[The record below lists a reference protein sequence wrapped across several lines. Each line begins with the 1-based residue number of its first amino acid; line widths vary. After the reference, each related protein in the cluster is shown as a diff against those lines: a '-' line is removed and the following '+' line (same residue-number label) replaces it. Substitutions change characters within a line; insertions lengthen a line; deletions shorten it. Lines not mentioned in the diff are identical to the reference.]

1 MRILHT
7 SDWHLG
13 MSVGTGTLAGDQRF
27 FLEQLYSI
35 IEEEQADILLLAG
48 DVYDSSVSNAEA
60 ISVYNGATTR
70 ICADMGKKMVV
81 IAGNHDGAER
91 LAACSELLKGAGLYV
106 SGRLPREITPI
117 LAGNTAIYPLPF
129 FNREEVIALF
139 PEKSTEI
146 TSQEKAMKVVCD
158 HIREEMDPSRFNIV
172 VAHALIVSAELS
184 ESDRSARVGQASAV
198 SKDVFEGFD
207 YVALGHIHK
216 PQMIDEHICYS
227 GSPVKYSFGNEE
239 GQQKG
244 VVLIDT
250 ESSEI
255 RTIPI
260 QMLHDRKTVRG
271 TYEEIIERE
280 DLSEDYLRLYVSDRY
295 AGLELLS
302 ALQQKFPYLLELYGK
317 ALEEGDGQTALTVGE
332 LQSLDEVDIMM
343 RFCGENGGALPNE
356 EQLSLFKE
364 VLEWCEKE
372 GELS

>member
-60 ISVYNGATTR
+60 ISVYNEATTR

-106 SGRLPREITPI
+106 SGRLTREITPI
-117 LAGNTAIYPLPF
+117 LPRNTAIYPLPF

-158 HIREEMDPSRFNIV
+158 HIREEMDPSRFHIV

-302 ALQQKFPYLLELYGK
+302 ALQQKFPDLLELYGK

>member
-60 ISVYNGATTR
+60 ISVYNEATTR

-260 QMLHDRKTVRG
+260 QMLYDRKTVRG

>member
-60 ISVYNGATTR
+60 ISVYNEATTR

-106 SGRLPREITPI
+106 SGRLTREITPI

-158 HIREEMDPSRFNIV
+158 HIREEMDPSHFNIV

-239 GQQKG
+239 RKKKG

>member
-60 ISVYNGATTR
+60 ISVYNEATTR

-106 SGRLPREITPI
+106 SGRLTREITPI

-158 HIREEMDPSRFNIV
+158 HIREEMDPSRFNIA

-255 RTIPI
+255 RTIPLR
-260 QMLHDRKTVRG
+260 MMHDRKTVRG

>member
-60 ISVYNGATTR
+60 ISVYNEATTR

-106 SGRLPREITPI
+106 SGRLTREITPI
-117 LAGNTAIYPLPF
+117 LAANTAIYPLPF

>member
-27 FLEQLYSI
+27 FLEQLYGI

-60 ISVYNGATTR
+60 ISVYNEATTR

-106 SGRLPREITPI
+106 SGRLTREITPI

-239 GQQKG
+239 AQQKG

-255 RTIPI
+255 RTIPLR
-260 QMLHDRKTVRG
+260 MMHDRKTVRG

>member
-60 ISVYNGATTR
+60 ISVYNEATTR

-129 FNREEVIALF
+129 VNREEVIALF

>member
-27 FLEQLYSI
+27 FLEQLYGI

-60 ISVYNGATTR
+60 ISVYNEATTR

-106 SGRLPREITPI
+106 SGRLTREITPI

-260 QMLHDRKTVRG
+260 QMLHDRKTVRV

>member
-13 MSVGTGTLAGDQRF
+13 MPVGTGTLAGDQRF

-60 ISVYNGATTR
+60 ISVYNEATTR

-106 SGRLPREITPI
+106 SGRLTREITPI

>member
-27 FLEQLYSI
+27 FLEQLYGI

-60 ISVYNGATTR
+60 ISVYNEATTR

-106 SGRLPREITPI
+106 SGRLTREITPI

-255 RTIPI
+255 RTIPLR
-260 QMLHDRKTVRG
+260 MMHDRKTVRG

-356 EQLSLFKE
+356 EQLLLFKE

>member
-60 ISVYNGATTR
+60 ISVYNEATTR

-106 SGRLPREITPI
+106 SGRLTREITPI

-158 HIREEMDPSRFNIV
+158 HIREEMDPSHFNIV

-255 RTIPI
+255 RTIPLR
-260 QMLHDRKTVRG
+260 MMHDRKTVRG